1 MDLFDV
7 FSEVYA
13 RERQEDIGLQDY
25 LLSCRDNPAMFASA
39 AERMVAAIGE
49 PELID
54 TSTDPR
60 PGRIF
65 MNRTIKRYPAFSEF
79 FGMEDTIER
88 IVGYFRYAAQGLEER
103 KQILYLLGPVGGG
116 KSTLAERLKQ
126 LMELSPVYVLKADE
140 EISPVFESPLGLF
153 NPDRMGDLLEDK
165 YGIPQR
171 RLTGLASPWAIKRL
185 DEFDGDLSRFSVVR
199 LMPSKLRQI
208 CIAKT
213 EP

>member
-1 MDLFDV
+1 MDIFDV

-13 RERQEDIGLQDY
+13 REKQEDLSLQEY
-25 LLSCRDNPAMFASA
+25 LLACRDNPIMYASA

-60 PGRIF
+60 LGRIF

-79 FGMEDTIER
+79 YGMEDTIER

-126 LMELSPVYVLKADE
+126 LMEMTPIYVLKAGDE
-140 EISPVFESPLGLF
+140 LSP
-153 NPDRMGDLLEDK
+153 
-165 YGIPQR
+165 I
-171 RLTGLASPWAIKRL
+171 
-185 DEFDGDLSRFSVVR
+185 
-199 LMPSKLRQI
+199 
-208 CIAKT
+208 
-213 EP
+213 